1 MEEKPKYYKENLIVE
16 LPSNDILCERCSN
29 RLEDVGSIKGFK
41 KALCKAFQDRKPME
55 VLLGRS
61 KECGSFSQE

>member
-16 LPSNDILCERCSN
+16 LPANDILCKRCSN
-29 RLEDVGSIKGFK
+29 RLEDVGSIKGYK
-41 KALCKAFQDRKPME
+41 KAKCKAFRDRKPMD

-61 KECGSFSQE
+61 EECESFSRK